1 MTQFPMALAKLP
13 DDIAFRHFEQ
23 LAVVGRRGLQGSG
36 RHANGPAKEKQI
48 STSATTTFREV
59 PESFRNLKKIGL
71 LDLAQNQIET
81 IHPLGKEVAP
91 VKLYFDNNKLTS
103 LPADGNGLF
112 CTMDGY
118 RDLLGDL
125 QQFTKFPNIFS
136 PRASSPSGRSI
147 SPTTRSTA
155 SKARTAPSA

>member
-1 MTQFPMALAKLP
+1 MDYKVLVA
-13 DDIAFRHFEQ
+13 I
-23 LAVVGRRGLQGSG
+23 
-36 RHANGPAKEKQI
+36 ANGPAKEKLQI
-48 STSATTTFREV
+48 LYVRDNNLREV

-112 CTMDGY
+112 CTMDDIETFSATY
-118 RDLLGDL
+118 NKV
-125 QQFTKFPNIFS
+125 TKFPYIFS
-136 PRASSPSGRSI
+136 AKRSSPSGRSI

-155 SKARTAPSA
+155 SKARRTAPSGA